1 MGRCKQILKQSLENG
16 EFKRAVK
23 LQKKAKKA
31 QKAPK
36 DKSAKKS
43 KGSKK

>member
-36 DKSAKKS
+36 DKSAKS